1 MIFYLLIERFWWPI
15 NLKRN
20 SFRETCKVWPP
31 CFIAFIS
38 ILERACNY
46 WKFTEFLMHNRTSF
60 FSDSYSMMMHAT
72 GYIFMN
78 IKIWCIFYSRLIV
91 FWFLGKQSLRQCISV
106 VFDVWDEETKI
117 GAPFLK
123 FNTLLPAQTTT
134 MYSRGNRTLK
144 KGEGD
149 LPHNKLL

>member
-1 MIFYLLIERFWWPI
+1 MYGPFLHIKNINSTIPCSPYRIKIFKGESFKGALSSSQFTALFTPSISVSNLPCRFTKGMIFYLLIERFWWPI

-60 FSDSYSMMMHAT
+60 FSDSSYMMMQAT
-72 GYIFMN
+72 
-78 IKIWCIFYSRLIV
+78 
-91 FWFLGKQSLRQCISV
+91 SLWI
-106 VFDVWDEETKI
+106 
-117 GAPFLK
+117 LK
-123 FNTLLPAQTTT
+123 FDAFFTLDWS
-134 MYSRGNRTLK
+134 YFDSWESRA
-144 KGEGD
+144 
-149 LPHNKLL
+149 